1 VCGIVGIYEYGRRA
15 GGVSEDLIRV
25 MRDTLRHR
33 GPDGEGLYVSP
44 DERIGLGHRRLAI
57 VDPEGGAQ
65 PMFGERGECL
75 VFNGEIYNYPALRRE
90 LEREGVRFRTA
101 CDTEVILHLYAHH
114 GDQCLE
120 RLEGMFAFA
129 LWDQRRRR
137 LMLARDRLGE
147 KPLYWADTGGVLVFG
162 SEIKAL
168 LEHPLVG
175 RAVNEQAV
183 SSYFTHLV
191 TPSPHTLF
199 QGVNKLPPGTM
210 ATCDAGGVRLA
221 RYWDL
226 FTPRRWT
233 PQPLPEAARR
243 VHDLLRQSAEA
254 RLMSDVPV
262 GVLLSGGLDSTALLA
277 LLRERADSL
286 STFSVGF
293 AGEGRF
299 DERAEARRVA
309 RHFGADHHEVVVSER
324 DALGFLPALVHHQDE
339 PLADP
344 VCIPLHF
351 VCGLARDRGVKV
363 VLAGEGADELFW
375 GYPRYRAMVGRWGA
389 LRRFLA
395 LPAPV
400 RSLLAR
406 ALALAPAGRVHP
418 YWREVLD
425 QLAGG
430 RLAPVHLPAGATRH
444 ERARLLRHPDD
455 PLAWSPSDGGQ
466 GASGD
471 RLAAL
476 AFDTQEHEF
485 GLRLP
490 ELLLMRID
498 RFSMAN
504 GVEARVP
511 FLASELVEFVYR
523 LPLEVKLH
531 HGVGKLVLREAIGGL
546 VPDHVLGRAKQ
557 GFGAP
562 IQDWLGSAMDTLLGG
577 LLTSDA
583 LRRYF
588 VAGSVERLLASQARQ
603 ARSNWV
609 LWPVLNFALWHRY
622 WIEGEPLEPLLEPL
636 AGVVS

>member
-33 GPDGEGLYVSP
+33 GPDGEGLYVSA
-44 DERIGLGHRRLAI
+44 DAHLGLGHRRLAI
-57 VDPEGGAQ
+57 VDPAGGAQ
-65 PMFGERGECL
+65 PMFGEHGDCV

-90 LEREGVRFRTA
+90 LERYGVRFRTT
-101 CDTEVILHLYAHH
+101 CDTEVILHLYARD
-114 GDQCLE
+114 GERCLE
-120 RLEGMFAFA
+120 RLDGMFAFA

-137 LMLARDRLGE
+137 LLLARDRLGE
-147 KPLYWADTGGVLVFG
+147 KPLYWADPGGTLVFG

-168 LEHPLVG
+168 LRHPLVG
-175 RAVNEQAV
+175 RAVNEEAIP
-183 SSYFTHLV
+183 SYLTHLV

-210 ATCDAGGVRLA
+210 ATCDASGLHLA

-226 FTPRRWT
+226 FTPRRWA

-243 VHDLLRQSAEA
+243 VRHLLERSAEA

-262 GVLLSGGLDSTALLA
+262 GVLLSGGLDSTVLLA
-277 LLRERADSL
+277 LLHERASSL

-293 AGEGRF
+293 AGGGPF
-299 DERAEARRVA
+299 DERAEASRVA
-309 RHFGADHHEVVVSER
+309 KHFGTDHHEVAISEH
-324 DALGFLPALVHHQDE
+324 DALAFLPGLIHHQDE

-351 VCGLARDRGVKV
+351 VCRLAREHGVKV

-375 GYPRYRAMVGRWGA
+375 GYPRYRAMVGRWGT
-389 LRRFLA
+389 LRTLLA
-395 LPAPV
+395 LPAPA

-406 ALALAPAGRVHP
+406 TLSPTCRIHP
-418 YWREVLD
+418 YWREVLE
-425 QLAGG
+425 QIARG
-430 RLAPVHLPAGATRH
+430 RLSPVHVPGGATAY
-444 ERARLLRHPDD
+444 ERARLLRRPRDG
-455 PLAWSPSDGGQ
+455 LAWLPSDGGRD
-466 GASGD
+466 ASGD
-471 RLAAL
+471 PLSTL

-490 ELLLMRID
+490 ELLLMRLD

-511 FLASELVEFVYR
+511 FLDPELVEFVYR
-523 LPLEVKLH
+523 LPLEAKLH
-531 HGVGKLVLREAIGGL
+531 RGVGKVVFREAIGDL
-546 VPDHVLGRAKQ
+546 VPDHVLGRPKQ

-562 IQDWLGSAMDTLLGG
+562 IQDWLSSRMDTLLGG
-577 LLTSDA
+577 LLTGDA

-588 VAGSVERLLASQARQ
+588 VAGAVEELLGRQARST
-603 ARSNWV
+603 RSNWV

-622 WIEGEPLEPLLEPL
+622 WIEGELLEPLLEPL
-636 AGVVS
+636 AGAVT

>member
-1 VCGIVGIYEYGRRA
+1 MCGIVGIYEYGRRA

-44 DERIGLGHRRLAI
+44 DARLGLGHRRLAI
-57 VDPEGGAQ
+57 VDPAGGAQ
-65 PMFGERGECL
+65 PMFGDHGECL

-90 LEREGVRFRTA
+90 LERDGARFRTA
-101 CDTEVILHLYAHH
+101 CDTEVILHLYARD
-114 GDQCLE
+114 GERCLE
-120 RLEGMFAFA
+120 RLDGMFAFA

-137 LMLARDRLGE
+137 LLLARDRLGE
-147 KPLYWADTGGVLVFG
+147 KPLYWADSGGMLVFG

-175 RAVNEQAV
+175 RAVNEEAIP
-183 SSYFTHLV
+183 SYLTHLV

-199 QGVNKLPPGTM
+199 KGVNKLPPGTM
-210 ATCDAGGVRLA
+210 ATCDESGVRVA

-226 FTPRRWT
+226 FTPRRWA
-233 PQPLPEAARR
+233 PQPLPDAARR
-243 VHDLLRQSAEA
+243 VRHLLERSVEA

-262 GVLLSGGLDSTALLA
+262 GVLLSGGLDSTTLLA
-277 LLRERADSL
+277 LLRDRASSL
-286 STFSVGF
+286 PTFSVGF
-293 AGEGRF
+293 AGGGPL

-309 RHFGADHHEVVVSER
+309 RHFGTDHHEVAVSER
-324 DALGFLPALVHHQDE
+324 DALAFLPGLIHHQDE

-351 VCGLARDRGVKV
+351 VCGLARERGVKV

-375 GYPRYRAMVGRWGA
+375 GYPRYQDVLGRWGT
-389 LRRFLA
+389 LRTLLA

-400 RSLLAR
+400 RSVLPRILSA
-406 ALALAPAGRVHP
+406 APRIHP
-418 YWREVLD
+418 YRRELLD
-425 QLAGG
+425 QIASG
-430 RLAPVHLPAGATRH
+430 RLSPVHMPAGAMTH
-444 ERARLLRHPDD
+444 ERARLLRRPQDR
-455 PLAWSPSDGGQ
+455 LAWSPSDGGC
-466 GASGD
+466 GVPGD
-471 RLAAL
+471 PLSSL

-511 FLASELVEFVYR
+511 FLDRELVEFVYR
-523 LPLEVKLH
+523 LPLDAKLH
-531 HGVGKLVLREAIGGL
+531 DGASKIVLRQAVGDL
-546 VPDHVLGRAKQ
+546 VPGHVLSRRKQ

-562 IQDWLGSAMDTLLGG
+562 VQDWLSSRMNGLLGS
-577 LLTSDA
+577 LLAGDA

-588 VAGSVERLLASQARQ
+588 VVEAVEELLQQHDRCARG
-603 ARSNWV
+603 NWV

-622 WIEGEPLEPLLEPL
+622 WIEQEPLEPLLEPVGGPV
-636 AGVVS
+636 A